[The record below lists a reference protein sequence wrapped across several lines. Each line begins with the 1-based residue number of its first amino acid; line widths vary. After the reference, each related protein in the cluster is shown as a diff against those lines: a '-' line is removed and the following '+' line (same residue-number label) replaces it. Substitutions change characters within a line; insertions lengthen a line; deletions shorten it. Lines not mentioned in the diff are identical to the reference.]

1 MASSTFKCELDNKE
15 QVLNY
20 YRMETARNNSPL
32 FQVFLGV
39 TTDPMAQVTI
49 WEDETNPD
57 GAEEHLQQ
65 LLEMFEANANNT
77 NVYTIRCVKT
87 FNTAQK
93 KGQEVKTGT
102 GNGLRFQLNKP
113 LIGQQ
118 TGQINGQPII
128 NLHGQNTPATVVNNS
143 ELIQVLKERIKQ
155 LENENHELKQNA
167 IAALPAIEDDDD
179 DNDDIDEEEEKQMS
193 PKDMLF
199 AALGGILMNPAIQEK
214 IAVSAIGFLDKLA
227 SPSPTQNTQHN
238 DNSKPNN
245 TQRRFNTRPNPT
257 PRTIVNE
264 TIEQG

>member
-15 QVLNY
+15 QVMNY

-32 FQVFLGV
+32 FQIFVGV

-65 LLEMFEANANNT
+65 LLEMFESNVNNT
-77 NVYTIRCVKT
+77 NVYTIRCVKAFT
-87 FNTAQK
+87 TAQK

-118 TGQINGQPII
+118 PGQLNGQPII
-128 NLHGQNTPATVVNNS
+128 NLHGQNTPTTVVNNS
-143 ELIQVLKERIKQ
+143 ELIQVLKDRIKQ
-155 LENENHELKQNA
+155 LESENHELKQNA

-179 DNDDIDEEEEKQMS
+179 DNDDIDEEEKQMS

-227 SPSPTQNTQHN
+227 TPTQNTQHN
-238 DNSKPNN
+238 DNNQSNN
-245 TQRRFNTRPNPT
+245 TKVNNTKRRINTRTNPT
-257 PRTIVNE
+257 FGNIPNE
-264 TIEQG
+264 TIE